1 MIQFYLL
8 RNSDAPF
15 PIPTENLFTI
25 HYSLF
30 TIHYSLFSIHYSLF
44 SIHYSLFSI
53 HYSLFSIHSYFFAI
67 HSYFLSK
74 YAGVAELADALDL
87 GSSGNP
93 VQVQV
98 LSPAPKKNDSKS
110 RSFLSIAKAMVY
122 HHAARVYLITEGVY
136 HQP

>member
-1 MIQFYLL
+1 MQIVGEPEKAKSREPLILLGLRLIIQVLL
-8 RNSDAPF
+8 P
-15 PIPTENLFTI
+15 
-25 HYSLF
+25 
-30 TIHYSLFSIHYSLF
+30 
-44 SIHYSLFSI
+44 
-53 HYSLFSIHSYFFAI
+53 
-67 HSYFLSK
+67 
-74 YAGVAELADALDL
+74 L

>member
-30 TIHYSLFSIHYSLF
+30 TILYSLFSIL
-44 SIHYSLFSI
+44 YSLFSI
-53 HYSLFSIHSYFFAI
+53 HYSLFSIHSYFFTI
-67 HSYFLSK
+67 HSYFLTK

-87 GSSGNP
+87 GSSGVICAGSSP
-93 VQVQV
+93 VTRTIAQSLMYQGFGHFL
-98 LSPAPKKNDSKS
+98 LSKKKHSQQKTRCIS
-110 RSFLSIAKAMVY
+110 Y
-122 HHAARVYLITEGVY
+122 H
-136 HQP
+136 